1 MKNTKFLLL
10 LLSLVLVACGE
21 YYGYDADKAESPYVP
36 KKATHIVKS
45 LKTTSIHNGHDYSW
59 EHKFKY
65 DKHNRIQEVSS
76 NIKFHV
82 EDKWE
87 GTYVGYRKSVAK
99 YYYLDNDIDVVY
111 TVSFEYPDHSDK
123 NRTYDGTDEGV
134 FDSKKGVLKKFSAL
148 DLLYSGS
155 TLTTAYCDGG
165 RRYEIE
171 RDRNNNV
178 TGYNIYDDYD
188 NSLINSFGEYNYSSK
203 ENNTNFDFS
212 GYLGYWGVEEEL
224 VPNASPYY
232 AAYQLAAFGF
242 LGSTGK
248 HLPVGEPV
256 KTDTGETVTG
266 KWEFDESGRPVVF
279 TETSGRKTS
288 VTY

>member
-10 LLSLVLVACGE
+10 LLSLVFVACGE
-21 YYGYDADKAESPYVP
+21 YYGYDADKAESPYAP

-45 LKTTSIHNGHDYSW
+45 LKTTSVYNGYDYSW

-65 DKHNRIQEVSS
+65 DKHNRIQEVTS
-76 NIKFHV
+76 NIKFYV

-99 YYYLDNDIDVVY
+99 YYYLDNNIDVVY
-111 TVSFEYPDHSDK
+111 TVSFEYPDHPNK
-123 NRTYDGTDEGV
+123 NRTYNGTDEGV
-134 FDSKKGVLKKFSAL
+134 FDSKKGVLKKYSAL

-155 TLTTAYCDGG
+155 TLTTVYCDGG

-188 NSLINSFGEYNYSSK
+188 NSLINSYGEYNYSSK

-224 VPNASPYY
+224 LPNASPYY

-242 LGSTGK
+242 MGTTGK
-248 HLPVGEPV
+248 NLPVGKPE
-256 KTDTGETVTG
+256 KLDTGESITG
-266 KWEFDESGRPVVF
+266 QWELDDKGRPVLF